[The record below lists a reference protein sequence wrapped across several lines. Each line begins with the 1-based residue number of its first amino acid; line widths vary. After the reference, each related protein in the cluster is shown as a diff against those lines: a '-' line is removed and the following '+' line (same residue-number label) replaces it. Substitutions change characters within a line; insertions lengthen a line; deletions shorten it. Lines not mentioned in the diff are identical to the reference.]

1 MYTPRMQYVQK
12 HADGTADRPLD
23 GAACSLY
30 GVFVLGQLID
40 AKHCKD
46 TTCMIQIIYT
56 DSCWKRIHEL

>member
-1 MYTPRMQYVQK
+1 M
-12 HADGTADRPLD
+12 D